1 MAQSLEHSARVGG
14 HEFLNV
20 EGNMEAQLLGRN
32 MDDSTPLLQHD
43 NVCIRAPARTAYAIK
58 QAIVEN
64 LGDPFLA
71 FFAAIREA
79 IVENLVDPFLAFFA
93 ASKKAIVENPGILV
107 MSMVLL
113 AGLSLA
119 FVAATSQE
127 FNPMLVIAAAIIF
140 IFSAVVFRVTR
151 T

>member
-1 MAQSLEHSARVGG
+1 MAQILDDSARVGG
-14 HEFLNV
+14 HESLNV

-43 NVCIRAPARTAYAIK
+43 NVCIRVPARTAYAIK

-64 LGDPFLA
+64 LGRLA
-71 FFAAIREA
+71 MS
-79 IVENLVDPFLAFFA
+79 LA
-93 ASKKAIVENPGILV
+93 
-107 MSMVLL
+107 LL
-113 AGLSLA
+113 SGLSLA

-127 FNPMLVIAAAIIF
+127 FNPILVIAAAIMF
-140 IFSAVVFRVTR
+140 IFSAIIFRVTR